1 MKLSTAG
8 KILLGIGGL
17 YVAYGGVFFF
27 LQRQLLFP
35 RFLVG
40 SPPENLT
47 FPPGVEQMWIQTA
60 FGPVEA
66 YLMIPEKASATAPV
80 PIILFAHGNGERID
94 FWPEA
99 FSPFLD
105 LGMGVF
111 LVEYPGYGRSAGVPS
126 QETVTETFVNAYDV
140 LARREDVDSDR
151 IVFVGRSL
159 GGGAVCALAEQRPPT
174 ALILMS
180 TFTSIRSFA
189 PRYLLPPVLVRD
201 PFDNL
206 SVVRKFDGPVLVI
219 HGDHDETIGYRHGV
233 TLFENAKKGKM
244 ITYSAGHNDCPPDW
258 GVFFKDVRAF
268 LRSNGILP

>member
-17 YVAYGGVFFF
+17 YVVYGGLLFF

-47 FPPGVEQMWIQTA
+47 FPPGVEQMWIPTA

-66 YLMIPEKASATAPV
+66 YLMIPEKASAKVPV
-80 PIILFAHGNGERID
+80 PMILFAHGNGERID
-94 FWPEA
+94 FWPES

-140 LARREDVDSDR
+140 LARRRDVDADR

-159 GGGAVCALAEQRPPT
+159 GGGVVCALAEKRTPA

-180 TFTSIRSFA
+180 TFTRIRSFA

-219 HGDHDETIGYRHGV
+219 HGDHDETVPYRHGV

-258 GVFFKDVRAF
+258 NVFFRDVSEF
-268 LRSNGILP
+268 LRGNGILP

>member
-17 YVAYGGVFFF
+17 YVAYGGVLFF

-35 RFLVG
+35 RFMVG
-40 SPPENLT
+40 TPPENVTLPAGT
-47 FPPGVEQMWIQTA
+47 ERLWIETP
-60 FGPVEA
+60 FGSVEA
-66 YLMIPEKASATAPV
+66 YLMMPEKASAKAPV
-80 PIILFAHGNGERID
+80 PTILFAHGNGERID

-99 FSPFLD
+99 FSPFLE

-126 QETVTETFVNAYDV
+126 QETVTETFVNAYDGLV
-140 LARREDVDSDR
+140 RRKDVDSDR

-159 GGGAVCALAEQRPPT
+159 GGGAVCALAAQRPAK

-180 TFTSIRSFA
+180 TFTRIRAFA

-233 TLFENAKKGKM
+233 SLFKNAKKGKM

-258 GVFFKDVRAF
+258 DVFFKDVSGF
-268 LRSNGILP
+268 LRGNDILP